1 MNVST
6 QCRLVTLD
14 PDPESME
21 LNINEGPTLIDRAI
35 MKSSWLKDALGD
47 LDKTCERVTMTFSPE
62 DPCFRLQG
70 DGANGS
76 FQVHDPATA
85 KQSAAGFIFTQNR

>member
-1 MNVST
+1 MDAST

-21 LNINEGPTLIDRAI
+21 LSISDGPTLIDRAI
-35 MKSSWLKDALGD
+35 MKSSWLKDALSD
-47 LDKTCERVTMTFSPE
+47 LDRTCERVTLTFSPE
-62 DPCFRLQG
+62 DPCFVLQG

-76 FQVHDPATA
+76 FQVSLTLWKA
-85 KQSAAGFIFTQNR
+85 KWKGFV